1 MVDFIALKVYIKMSG
16 TQLKSEFHLKYL
28 QFGAVRCRKAQG
40 SPKPPAL
47 AQLCEYCIYVVA
59 LGNLNFTKRSS
70 VLF

>member
-40 SPKPPAL
+40 
-47 AQLCEYCIYVVA
+47 VA
-59 LGNLNFTKRSS
+59 
-70 VLF
+70 